1 MQLSS
6 LICANLDT
14 LKSSLVINP
23 CPTFGPVRSAHPQ
36 TVMRDVSASLDPVVV
51 QLGFVGSLKKTKLK
65 LTLLNSA
72 LLI

>member
-6 LICANLDT
+6 LIRANLDT

-51 QLGFVGSLKKTKLK
+51 QLGLVGSLKKKD
-65 LTLLNSA
+65 LTLILLISA
-72 LLI
+72 LLL